1 MTMIMSSVAGITAKN
16 LVDYQTEDMEDTVAD
31 TAHTSSLAQQIQ
43 KIFRR

>member
-1 MTMIMSSVAGITAKN
+1 MTMIMSPVAGITAKN

-31 TAHTSSLAQQIQ
+31 TARTSSLAQQIQ